1 MSVPSGPWYQKSKHN
16 NLSFPEVKKLITMHH
31 TLNIESVIL
40 IIFKFLNSW
49 ENRSFEWTDW
59 SRIDTFLKEAHFQE
73 LFNRL
78 SHAKPGG
85 GGKYSN
91 STPPGGNGGGNSK
104 SNSNIYGIPYFILD
118 GE

>member
-1 MSVPSGPWYQKSKHN
+1 
-16 NLSFPEVKKLITMHH
+16 MHH
-31 TLNIESVIL
+31 TLDNESVIL
-40 IIFKFLNSW
+40 IIFRFLNSW
-49 ENRSFEWTDW
+49 ENCSFEWTDW

>member
-1 MSVPSGPWYQKSKHN
+1 
-16 NLSFPEVKKLITMHH
+16 MHH

-49 ENRSFEWTDW
+49 ENRTFYWTDW

-85 GGKYSN
+85 GGAN
-91 STPPGGNGGGNSK
+91 TVTVPRLVVMAWGNSK
-104 SNSNIYGIPYFILD
+104 SSSNIYGIPYFILD

>member
-1 MSVPSGPWYQKSKHN
+1 
-16 NLSFPEVKKLITMHH
+16 MHH

-49 ENRSFEWTDW
+49 ENHSFEWTDW

>member
-1 MSVPSGPWYQKSKHN
+1 MSVPSFPWYQKSKHN
-16 NLSFPEVKKLITMHH
+16 DLSFLEAKKLIFR
-31 TLNIESVIL
+31 L
-40 IIFKFLNSW
+40 LNSW
-49 ENRSFEWTDW
+49 ENCSFEWTDW
-59 SRIDTFLKEAHFQE
+59 SRIDTFLKEAPLQE

-78 SHAKPGG
+78 SHAKLGG

-91 STPPGGNGGGNSK
+91 STPPVCNGGGNSK

>member
-1 MSVPSGPWYQKSKHN
+1 MSVPSFPWYQKSKHN
-16 NLSFPEVKKLITMHH
+16 YLSFPEVKKLITMHH
-31 TLNIESVIL
+31 TLDNESVIL
-40 IIFKFLNSW
+40 IIFRFLNSW
-49 ENRSFEWTDW
+49 ENCSFEWTDW
-59 SRIDTFLKEAHFQE
+59 SHIDTFLKEARFQE

-85 GGKYSN
+85 GGKCSN
-91 STPPGGNGGGNSK
+91 STLPCGNGGGNSK

>member
-1 MSVPSGPWYQKSKHN
+1 
-16 NLSFPEVKKLITMHH
+16 MHH
-31 TLNIESVIL
+31 TLNVESVIL

-59 SRIDTFLKEAHFQE
+59 TRFDTILKEAHFQE

-85 GGKYSN
+85 DGKYSN